1 MHLLFIYG
9 DLRIGEKAEVLRKG
23 STSIDE
29 QVWIRGKLF
38 DWNGVPYLV
47 EDPEALTYGDLV
59 EINDEKLV
67 ELDNQLNCSRSTVSV
82 LSSTNDQYEAFIYKE
97 KADTEDKLE
106 EVPFGDWKVYRYL
119 KNETLYYF
127 AYGSCMDDNR
137 FKMANVDQYF
147 TSIAGKGVVEN
158 YGFRFTRSSEDG
170 GKADIIVSQ
179 MEKVEGVVYKVP
191 LEAIDYLY
199 KREGVYSKR
208 YRPTII
214 KLTLN
219 YGEEVEGL
227 TFVSVEK
234 DKETK
239 PTERY
244 ANEILRGAADI
255 LSPSYVARIRSHINH
270 LLN

>member
-1 MHLLFIYG
+1 MSLLFIYG
-9 DLRIGEKAEVLRKG
+9 DLRTDKTETLKKHA
-23 STSIDE
+23 TSIDE
-29 QVWIRGKLF
+29 QVWVTGKLY
-38 DWNGVPYLV
+38 DCNGSPYLV
-47 EDPEALTYGDLV
+47 DDKDASTYGELV
-59 EINDEKLV
+59 EISEENLEKLDE
-67 ELDNQLNCSRSTVSV
+67 ELNSERSNTSVS
-82 LSSTNDQYEAFIYKE
+82 SSTDEQYNAFIYRE
-97 KADTEDKLE
+97 EPNNEDKLE

-147 TSIAGKGVVEN
+147 TSIAGKGVLEN

-170 GKADIIVSQ
+170 GKADIIVSPL
-179 MEKVEGVVYKVP
+179 EKVEGVVYKVP

-219 YGEEVEGL
+219 QGEEVDGI
-227 TFVSVEK
+227 TFVSV
-234 DKETK
+234 DKHTETK

-244 ANEILRGAADI
+244 ANEILRGASDI

-270 LLN
+270 LLQ

>member
-1 MHLLFIYG
+1 MPLLFIYG
-9 DLRIGEKAEVLRKG
+9 DLRTEKNALLINQEA
-23 STSIDE
+23 TSVDE
-29 QVWIRGKLF
+29 QVWTSGKLY
-38 DWNGVPYLV
+38 DDNGKAYLA
-47 EDPEALTYGDLV
+47 EDTNALTYGELV
-59 EINDEKLV
+59 EINEENLT
-67 ELDNQLNCSRSTVSV
+67 ELENEFNWTLSTVDV
-82 LSSTNDQYEAFIYKE
+82 YASTGEQY
-97 KADTEDKLE
+97 KANMYEENKLIGDKLE
-106 EVPFGDWKVYRYL
+106 EVPFGDWKVYCYL
-119 KNETLYYF
+119 KNENLYYF

-147 TSIAGKGVVEN
+147 TSIAGKGVLEN

-170 GKADIIVSQ
+170 GKADIIVSH

-199 KREGVYSKR
+199 EREGVYRKR

-219 YGEEVEGL
+219 HGETIEGI
-227 TFVSVEK
+227 TFVSVDK
-234 DKETK
+234 DPETK

-244 ANEILRGAADI
+244 ANEILRGAAEI